1 MSPPV
6 RRFLPVLLILVLVGG
21 GILFSQSHNLKA
33 SADGAGC
40 GNFEDLIEMESAYNE
55 ARYLP
60 IQVIA
65 VMGVGLG
72 LGFQYS
78 AMTGDV
84 LAADLNETAY
94 QSPDCSVASVVEKVT
109 PTGSGEVKFDLNNC
123 ESQSGLVTI
132 SQGATTLPDLPDTLG
147 GIELPDPA
155 DIPTDPS
162 EIDPDN
168 LPTEVPEN
176 PEDLEQLQEDLS
188 ELTEEELQEFT
199 ESLLSGTATNSAGI
213 LFDSFKNGLL
223 EVDGGLVLGL
233 EIGLDNADPDAVDN
247 SQLSAQANSGTLQ
260 TQLRASLLDYE
271 GVAEFSGPWSLDADA
286 GTTTLNLT
294 GGFLSI
300 NKVTW
305 AMEIEDLVIG
315 GDCLGGKS
323 GSINATYTGPAGTV
337 AMTAEF
343 NGSCDGCVPITID
356 GQSAGES
363 CLPEIPGVDIGAAL
377 GGG

>member
-21 GILFSQSHNLKA
+21 GILFSQSHSLKA

-94 QSPDCSVASVVEKVT
+94 QSPDCSVASVDEKVT

-162 EIDPDN
+162 EIDPDM
-168 LPTEVPEN
+168 PT
-176 PEDLEQLQEDLS
+176 
-188 ELTEEELQEFT
+188 
-199 ESLLSGTATNSAGI
+199 
-213 LFDSFKNGLL
+213 
-223 EVDGGLVLGL
+223 
-233 EIGLDNADPDAVDN
+233 
-247 SQLSAQANSGTLQ
+247 
-260 TQLRASLLDYE
+260 Y
-271 GVAEFSGPWSLDADA
+271 
-286 GTTTLNLT
+286 
-294 GGFLSI
+294 
-300 NKVTW
+300 
-305 AMEIEDLVIG
+305 
-315 GDCLGGKS
+315 
-323 GSINATYTGPAGTV
+323 
-337 AMTAEF
+337 
-343 NGSCDGCVPITID
+343 
-356 GQSAGES
+356 
-363 CLPEIPGVDIGAAL
+363 
-377 GGG
+377 